1 MHHNLVQAKV
11 PLLNVAHHLEQKD
24 YNSVLRYAYL
34 AEDVTEE
41 TGEAVAA
48 RSFNTVLILT
58 FSSQN
63 KFSCLD
69 ICWNISRIQYFNSYS
84 LLEIR

>member
-48 RSFNTVLILT
+48 RIYGTLA
-58 FSSQN
+58 
-63 KFSCLD
+63 
-69 ICWNISRIQYFNSYS
+69 
-84 LLEIR
+84 